1 MRKERLAETR
11 IAWLGELSDA
21 DLELGQSLLPAGY
34 ILGRVRLESD
44 TILESDLPWLR
55 ASHAIVVRR
64 ERVDQRLL
72 SLSPDVALI
81 QVYGT
86 RDDLIDRRAAAAAGI
101 QVTTTHLRGCVAV
114 AELAL
119 ALMLCLSKR
128 VVEGHLSVVNGAYH
142 ALGLTPFATNQSR
155 HAFQWMQLPDLFEL
169 SGRTVGIVGFGEI
182 GSEVAIRANAFGMRV
197 LYTKR
202 RRLAVMAESELS
214 VEWYD
219 LDFLLANSDFV
230 VLSLPYSPAVH
241 HLVGERQLALMKP
254 TSYLVNVARGPLV
267 DERALA
273 RALSQGQIAG
283 AGLDVFELEPW
294 VRRDELATH
303 RRTVLTPHIGGG
315 SGGAREKQLSD
326 VLNGVVQYMSTRSA
340 SVRKEE

>member
-1 MRKERLAETR
+1 VN
-11 IAWLGELSDA
+11 SA
-21 DLELGQSLLPAGY
+21 DQ
-34 ILGRVRLESD
+34 
-44 TILESDLPWLR
+44 
-55 ASHAIVVRR
+55 
-64 ERVDQRLL
+64 
-72 SLSPDVALI
+72 
-81 QVYGT
+81 
-86 RDDLIDRRAAAAAGI
+86 
-101 QVTTTHLRGCVAV
+101 
-114 AELAL
+114 
-119 ALMLCLSKR
+119 
-128 VVEGHLSVVNGAYH
+128 

-197 LYTKR
+197 LYSKR
-202 RRLAVMAESELS
+202 RRLAVTAESELS

-219 LDFLLANSDFV
+219 LESLLSNSDFV

-241 HLVGERQLALMKP
+241 HLVGEKQLALMKP

-273 RALSQGQIAG
+273 RALSDGQIAG

-340 SVRKEE
+340 SVSGEEQG